1 MFACSDVVAQRN
13 SRKVSGCIRS
23 DDFSRSVPTVAG
35 VMGREAREIASRNA
49 DDRQSACF
57 TALDEVAS
65 KPRFAF
71 TGAQRPQRD
80 DGADDNDGS

>member
-1 MFACSDVVAQRN
+1 
-13 SRKVSGCIRS
+13 
-23 DDFSRSVPTVAG
+23 
-35 VMGREAREIASRNA
+35 MGREAREIASRNA